1 MSSLYWAL
9 RRRKTVRDQVA
20 VLREYATGWS
30 AFSDVLDA
38 TRSLEDWLVQTN
50 ADTATGY
57 FQLEGR
63 LEYSTFNSSNYYRTV
78 LVSAIKRHFGAI
90 ESITEY
96 GCGIGRNLLYLKQQF
111 PTLKCYGY
119 ELVSEGVEIARRAAK
134 KFGKDVEYS
143 QLDYLRDGSEKFVFP
158 ETDLSFTMFSLEQL
172 PSGCDAAL
180 RNMLRRTRLGSIHLE
195 PVPENYPYTLRGWI
209 ARVQH
214 HKLGYLSGFPDAVA
228 KQSLKSAVCECM
240 SSSHNP
246 LMFPSMYALKKRV
259 FTESSG

>member
-9 RRRKTVRDQVA
+9 RRRKAVRDQAA
-20 VLREYATGWS
+20 VLREYAPGWS
-30 AFSDVLDA
+30 KFSDILDA
-38 TRSLEDWLVQTN
+38 THSLEDWLVQTN
-50 ADTATGY
+50 EDTGTGY

-63 LEYSTFNSSNYYRTV
+63 LKYATFNSSNYYRTV

-111 PTLKCYGY
+111 PALKCYGY
-119 ELVSEGVEIARRAAK
+119 ELVSEAVEIARRAAK
-134 KFGKDVEYS
+134 KFDEDVEYS

-158 ETDLSFTMFSLEQL
+158 ATDLAFTMFSLEQL
-172 PSGCDAAL
+172 PSGCDLAL
-180 RNMLRRTRLGSIHLE
+180 QNMLLRTRLGSIHLE

-214 HKLGYLSGFPDAVA
+214 HKIGYLSGFPDAVTT
-228 KQSLKSAVCECM
+228 QPLTSAICESM

-246 LMFPSMYALKKRV
+246 LMFPSMYALKK
-259 FTESSG
+259 